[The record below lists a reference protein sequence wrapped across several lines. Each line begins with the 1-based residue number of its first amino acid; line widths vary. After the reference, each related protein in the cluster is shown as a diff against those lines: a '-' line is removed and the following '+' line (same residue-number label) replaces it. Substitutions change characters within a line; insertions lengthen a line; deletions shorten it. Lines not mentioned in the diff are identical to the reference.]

1 MAVFT
6 VDSISFLDHP
16 LNTARDCR
24 SSVCRQV
31 GLSADSEHNS
41 RYFPSLFSRTGY
53 PTLSCN
59 SSTVGARSPI
69 TLSTPSLPSI
79 PLSRPA
85 QVHHSFRFGDGM
97 NKKIKSDIFD
107 PPLITLY
114 LQVCVCVSVRLC
126 LCVFMCVRVCMCEWL
141 WCRMMGIAARPCQR
155 DISQSILSSS
165 YSSSFAPSFLPRA
178 AFPQALR
185 SNIKKMAALGGRDCQ
200 FSAVSY
206 GNSCLASRRQP
217 RTAAI

>member
-1 MAVFT
+1 VAGFS

-97 NKKIKSDIFD
+97 NPQKKRHLRSS
-107 PPLITLY
+107 PYCTVSPG
-114 LQVCVCVSVRLC
+114 VCVSVRLC
-126 LCVFMCVRVCMCEWL
+126 LCVFVCSVCVC
-141 WCRMMGIAARPCQR
+141 
-155 DISQSILSSS
+155 
-165 YSSSFAPSFLPRA
+165 
-178 AFPQALR
+178 
-185 SNIKKMAALGGRDCQ
+185 
-200 FSAVSY
+200 VS
-206 GNSCLASRRQP
+206 GCGVA
-217 RTAAI
+217 